1 MEPLRHSIE
10 CSICFKEFDKD
21 FHCPYVLTC
30 GHNICSSSMEKLFAE
45 KAVKCPFCNKENF
58 YNKISDISKNYALLN
73 IIE

>member
-1 MEPLRHSIE
+1 
-10 CSICFKEFDKD
+10 
-21 FHCPYVLTC
+21 
-30 GHNICSSSMEKLFAE
+30 MEKLFAE